1 MQRLIGRGNNMDMNK
16 QVCMKNKYL
25 LVKVFDKQ
33 KVLGNGL
40 NIKEARGKR
49 DIIIGVIEAS
59 EPGLK
64 LPEKAVCWFPIYAGS
79 EVQVGEKAYLAVPFE
94 DIIMIERI
102 LE

>member
-1 MQRLIGRGNNMDMNK
+1 MNLNET
-16 QVCMKNKYL
+16 VCMKNKYL
-25 LVKVFDKQ
+25 LITPFDKQ
-33 KVLGNGL
+33 KVLANGL
-40 NIKEARGKR
+40 NIRETRGKR

-79 EVQVGEKAYLAVPFE
+79 EIQVGEKSYLAVPFE
-94 DIIMIERI
+94 DIIMIERV

>member
-1 MQRLIGRGNNMDMNK
+1 MDLNK
-16 QVCMKNKYL
+16 TVCMKNKFL
-25 LVKVFDKQ
+25 LITPFDKQ
-33 KVLGNGL
+33 KVLANGL

-64 LPEKAVCWFPIYAGS
+64 LPEKAVCWFPMYAGS
-79 EVQVGEKAYLAVPFE
+79 AVQVGEKTFLAVPFE

-102 LE
+102 PE

>member
-1 MQRLIGRGNNMDMNK
+1 MDLNNL
-16 QVCMKNKYL
+16 VCMKNKYL
-25 LVKVFDKQ
+25 LVTPFEKQ
-33 KVLGNGL
+33 KVLANGL

-79 EVQVGEKAYLAVPFE
+79 AVLVGEKEYLAVPFE
-94 DIIMIERI
+94 DVIMIERVP
-102 LE
+102 E

>member
-1 MQRLIGRGNNMDMNK
+1 MNLNEA
-16 QVCMKNKYL
+16 VCMKNKYL
-25 LVKVFDKQ
+25 LVTPFEKQ
-33 KVLGNGL
+33 KVLANGL
-40 NIKEARGKR
+40 NIREARGKR

-64 LPEKAVCWFPIYAGS
+64 LPEKAICWFPIYAGS

-94 DIIMIERI
+94 DIIMIEKV

>member
-1 MQRLIGRGNNMDMNK
+1 MNLNET
-16 QVCMKNKYL
+16 VCMKNKYL
-25 LVKVFDKQ
+25 LITPFDKQ
-33 KVLGNGL
+33 KVLANGL
-40 NIKEARGKR
+40 NIRETRGKR

-79 EVQVGEKAYLAVPFE
+79 EIQVGEKSYLAVPFE
-94 DIIMIERI
+94 DIIMIEKV